1 MNLSSPILEGL
12 TAMNIISPTDI
23 QEQAIPTILSD
34 PKAHVIAQAK
44 TGSGKTLAFSIPLV
58 QLLDRNLKKV
68 QAVIIVPTRELCL
81 QISLVIL
88 DLSHYSK
95 LHVVQ
100 IYGGVSINRQMQ
112 EISKGAQIVVAT
124 PGRLIDIY
132 NRGKIDFRKVK
143 YVVLDEADRCLDM
156 GFMPDIEYILLN
168 AMGMVQPRLFLFSAT
183 MFGAINHLIQK
194 FTRDEPISKI
204 DVSQDSLTVEQCD
217 QIYYV
222 VREFRDKYYDFVRIF
237 KKEHPNHSLI
247 FVNTKK
253 TAEWLYNR
261 LSDEKQITDQ
271 FELISGNLTQYRR
284 ESVLAKF
291 RSNKIQH
298 LIATDVAAR
307 GLDIKGVSHVFNY
320 DIPSYEENYVHRI
333 GRTARVR
340 GKDGYF
346 AQGTAISLVL
356 RDELALLARIE
367 GFMEKD
373 LKKRPLPPRNKGR
386 NNTNRNYRR
395 DSNPNSNSNTNPNY
409 NRRGDSSRDRYLR
422 RGPRK
427 SDEPRPQDKAN
438 RRNFLY

>member
-1 MNLSSPILEGL
+1 MNLIPPILEGL

-44 TGSGKTLAFSIPLV
+44 TGSGKTLAFSIPIV
-58 QLLDRNLKKV
+58 QLLDRNLKMV
-68 QAVIIVPTRELCL
+68 QAVIIVPTRELCV
-81 QISLVIL
+81 QISNVISE
-88 DLSHYSK
+88 LSKYSK
-95 LHVVQ
+95 LHVVE

-132 NRGKIDFRKVK
+132 NRGKINFKKVRF
-143 YVVLDEADRCLDM
+143 VVLDEADRCLDM

-183 MFGAINHLIQK
+183 MFGAINHLVQK
-194 FTRDEPISKI
+194 FTRNEPISKI

-237 KKEHPNHSLI
+237 KKERPDHSLI

-261 LSDEKQITDQ
+261 LSDEKNLDSN

-291 RSNKIQH
+291 RANKIQH

-340 GKDGYF
+340 GKDGNF

-356 RDELALLARIE
+356 SDELALLARIE

-373 LKKRPLPPRNKGR
+373 LKKRPLPPRRSRGR
-386 NNTNRNYRR
+386 NNPNRNYRR
-395 DSNPNSNSNTNPNY
+395 NSDSNSNY
-409 NRRGDSSRDRYLR
+409 NQRGDSSSDRRYPQ
-422 RGPRK
+422 RGPKK